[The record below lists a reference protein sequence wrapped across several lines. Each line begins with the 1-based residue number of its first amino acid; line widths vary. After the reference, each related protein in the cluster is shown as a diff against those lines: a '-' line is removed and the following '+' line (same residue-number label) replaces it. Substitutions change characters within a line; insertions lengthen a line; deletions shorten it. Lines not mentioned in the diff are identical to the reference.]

1 MDTNKES
8 VISRYWLPTLCA
20 TAFVLVSALAIILI
34 SRYPQGEWITLREVL
49 TASPACWFWILWFV
63 LAFISANS
71 FTKEYRRRLRQARD
85 EYPLVDEAYTRRLVK
100 KEMSYRYSKML
111 LPVCAGWPIPYL
123 LFHYSSETGFS
134 PTVFAIQFLPLPVD
148 LAVFLRL
155 RRLAGSSR

>member
-1 MDTNKES
+1 M
-8 VISRYWLPTLCA
+8 
-20 TAFVLVSALAIILI
+20 LVSALAIILI

-49 TASPACWFWILWFV
+49 TTSPACWFWILWFA
-63 LAFISANS
+63 LAFVSADG
-71 FTKEYRRRLRQARD
+71 FTKEYRSRLRQARD
-85 EYPLVDEAYTRRLVK
+85 EYPLVDEADTRRLVK

-134 PTVFAIQFLPLPVD
+134 PTVFAIQFLPLLVD

-155 RRLAGSSR
+155 RRLARSNR